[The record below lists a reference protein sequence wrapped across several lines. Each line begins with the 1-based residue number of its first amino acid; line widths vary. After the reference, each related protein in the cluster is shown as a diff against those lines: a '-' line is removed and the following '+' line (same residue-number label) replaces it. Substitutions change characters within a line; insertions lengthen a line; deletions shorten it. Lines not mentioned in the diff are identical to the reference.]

1 MSRMRSMAVGVL
13 LALASAG
20 LTGCGGSAQ
29 PAPERG
35 SPVHE
40 GHNPAD
46 VDFARSVVALHSQ
59 EIQLADVARD
69 RAGSQRVK
77 DVAEQIEPRRR
88 AELDRAQQFLREWR
102 APGPDTATPDAGAG
116 QIPGVATEAQLKELS
131 DLEGPAFDQRF
142 TETLRNHRPGAI
154 TVAKAELRHGIS
166 PGAKRMAVEMLNTQQ
181 REINEL
187 R

>member
-1 MSRMRSMAVGVL
+1 MFRLPNLAVGVL

-20 LTGCGGSAQ
+20 LTGCGGD
-29 PAPERG
+29 APPPPEPS

-59 EIQLADVARD
+59 EIQLADLAGR
-69 RAGSQRVK
+69 RAESQRVK
-77 DVAEQIEPRRR
+77 DLAEQIEPRRR
-88 AELDRAQQFLREWR
+88 GELERAEEFLRAWR

-116 QIPGVATEAQLKELS
+116 QIPGVTTEAQLKDLS
-131 DLEGPAFDQRF
+131 DVEGPAFDQRF
-142 TETLRNHRPGAI
+142 TETLLTHRQGAI
-154 TVAKAELRHGIS
+154 TVAKAELQHGIS
-166 PGAKRMAVEMLNTQQ
+166 PGAKRLAIEMLNTQQ
-181 REINEL
+181 REITEL